1 MNTVTF
7 ALPDLLELHRL
18 AAAEPFETCAVGFAH
33 QAGEGRLGPRYT
45 VRELFHAPESAY
57 LERSPTR
64 ASLSPEFMVQIANRA
79 RELQA
84 GVVMLHTHVGANPLE
99 GFSSADD
106 EGEAALL
113 PYFAARVPGLVHFA
127 AVVTGS
133 TLHMRDL
140 GHRGEVAALGVGP
153 HVRRYA
159 SDRDVANDTRYDRQV
174 RAFGREGQACMG
186 EASVAI
192 VGLGGTGSIVA
203 YQLAHLGVGRLLLID
218 HDVVDATNLNR
229 LLGATP
235 SDVGRLKVEVARA
248 AVQEIN
254 PGTHCEVIAGD
265 VVDEAVAKRLLAM
278 DFVFGCTDSM
288 ASRAVLNQ
296 LAYQFLIPTVDMG
309 VAIHVTDGRVAS
321 ITGRAQMLAPGL
333 GCLVCADGIDGQ
345 RVRWEMMT
353 PAQRTADPYFL
364 GASVPQPA
372 VLPLNGIVTSAA
384 LTMFLSAL
392 TAYPS
397 QARLLHYD
405 GIRGSIL
412 PQILSP
418 RHSCIVCSSEGALA
432 RGGSWSLPV
441 RHEPAES

>member
-1 MNTVTF
+1 MNTVSFT
-7 ALPDLLELHRL
+7 LPDLLELHRL
-18 AAAEPFETCAVGFAH
+18 AAAEPFEACAVGFAH

-45 VRELFHAPESAY
+45 VRELFHAPDTAY

-79 RELQA
+79 RKLQA
-84 GVVMLHTHVGANPLE
+84 SVVMLHTHVGVNPLE
-99 GFSSADD
+99 EFSGADD

-113 PYFAARVPGLVHFA
+113 PYFSARVPGLIHFA
-127 AVVTGS
+127 AVVTRS
-133 TLHMRDL
+133 TMHMRDL
-140 GHRGEVAALGVGP
+140 GHRAAVAALGVGLRV
-153 HVRRYA
+153 HRYA
-159 SDRDVANDTRYDRQV
+159 RDRDAASDTRYDRQV
-174 RAFGREGQACMG
+174 RAFGREGQACLN
-186 EASVAI
+186 ETSVAI

-203 YQLAHLGVGRLLLID
+203 HQLAHLGVGRLLLID

-235 SDVGRLKVEVARA
+235 SDVGKLKVEVARA
-248 AVQEIN
+248 AVQAIN
-254 PGTHCEVIAGD
+254 PSVQCEVIAGD
-265 VVDEAVAKRLLAM
+265 VVDENVAKRLLAM

-309 VAIHVTDGRVAS
+309 VAIHVTDGRVDS

-353 PAQRTADPYFL
+353 PAQRSADPYFV

-372 VLPLNGIVTSAA
+372 VLPLNGMVTSAA
-384 LTMFLSAL
+384 VTMFLSAL

-397 QARLLHYD
+397 EARLLHYD
-405 GIRGSIL
+405 GIRGCVR

-432 RGGSWSLPV
+432 RGGSWSLPL